1 MDILIDTYYTLLPII
16 ATSIMGYLV
25 WYLQNQKKSNDK
37 RLDEEQL
44 KREANADGTRAILL
58 YMLERLYEEYK
69 LQNCVTHEQRQRFK
83 DIYMAYHNLGG
94 NGYGTQLWE
103 FVKELEINNNA
114 SSISPYFKLL
124 QDANERSGKKC
135 QLEIIQEDIN
145 VKLM

>member
-135 QLEIIQEDIN
+135 
-145 VKLM
+145 

>member
-1 MDILIDTYYTLLPII
+1 MDILLQTYYTILPII

-44 KREANADGTRAILL
+44 KREANANGTRAILL

-135 QLEIIQEDIN
+135 
-145 VKLM
+145 

>member
-44 KREANADGTRAILL
+44 KREANANGTRAILL

-135 QLEIIQEDIN
+135 
-145 VKLM
+145 